1 MARDRE
7 RHVEGWRGIS
17 PAPLDDVRSGTG
29 ATGATHR
36 ADNRF
41 TANASTQP
49 DRPGGGQPHAQKSLE
64 ERIENALRVVA
75 ELLERDEA
83 YLPIFLRLEAERDK
97 LDARRAA
104 LDRAR
109 AVLKETPPG
118 LRSGPAPRL

>member
-7 RHVEGWRGIS
+7 RHVKGRDGAK
-17 PAPLDDVRSGTG
+17 PAPQDDMPPETN
-29 ATGATHR
+29 ATRR
-36 ADNRF
+36 ADHRF
-41 TANASTQP
+41 RTTATTQP
-49 DRPGGGQPHAQKSLE
+49 DRPDGHQQHGHKSLE

-75 ELLERDEA
+75 ELLEQDEA

-109 AVLKETPPG
+109 AVLRETPPRS
-118 LRSGPAPRL
+118 RSGPAPRP